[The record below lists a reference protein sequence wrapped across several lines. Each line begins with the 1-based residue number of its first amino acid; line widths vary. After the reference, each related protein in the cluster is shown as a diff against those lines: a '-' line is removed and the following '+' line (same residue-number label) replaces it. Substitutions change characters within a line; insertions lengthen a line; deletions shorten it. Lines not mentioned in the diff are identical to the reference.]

1 MTLPTKPKVRYL
13 RSVRLEADLQG
24 TGVDDYV
31 ITPQVRLVLRRVLS
45 ALRTHGTERALTLTG
60 PYGTGKSAFA
70 LFLSRLVSD
79 PQGSAFK
86 QLEQVDGEL
95 ALEVRTVLPRPLLPV
110 VLTLRR
116 ARISTLLLEALA
128 QAGKGLKEGQAAVEG
143 VNALLSSESGDSRDI
158 LKAVDDLKAAA
169 LRQGYGGLLIVFDE
183 LGKGLEYEARYGSD
197 DIFLLQELAEV
208 AARTEDAPLLFIGI
222 LHQGFEQYGE
232 HLMASARKEW
242 GKVQGRFADV
252 AFLEP
257 PEQQMRLAAQALAGL
272 EPAPNARL
280 RAQSEKA
287 AEAMLQLEQTPKTIP
302 DAEFITLARAAAPLH
317 PVSLIAL
324 PYLFRRFAQNERSLF
339 AYLLS
344 GEPHAVPALWASQK
358 TPELIRPSELFDYFV
373 ENLLPSLSRHL
384 HARRWLE
391 VLDAVQ
397 REPDLPAADAQVL
410 KTVGLLG
417 ILADMGAL
425 QATPELLSVALSDEV
440 ESQEVQATL
449 ERLQQKSLLVY
460 RAYNQTYRIWEGSD
474 IDMEAKLEEG
484 RRLARANL
492 DLAGLLER
500 YLPRRPL
507 VGRRHS
513 FHTGT
518 LRYFEVHYAHTP
530 GSAAALKPD
539 AGGEG
544 VLLCALPSSAEE
556 AQEFRQWAQSPEV
569 AGREDLIVVIPERL
583 ETLREAA
590 LELHALHWLRANT
603 PELQSD
609 RVARRE
615 VSERLAQIDATLTD
629 NVDQLLDP
637 RPHPDGSSARY
648 WYGGEEEEITTPRR
662 AVEFLSDVLD
672 VLYEDS
678 PHILNEL
685 INRRNPSSAA
695 AAGRRTLIEAM
706 FDPEKRKQARL
717 GMPSDSFKPE
727 RSMYESV
734 LHFCQIHVP
743 LDPENSEGDWQF
755 VDPPHEHYTKL
766 RPVWDA
772 LAKAIFGAKAP
783 LNVAELFGQ
792 LNAPPYGLSAGLFPI
807 LLAAFMQAH
816 PHEVSFYREGT
827 FIPEP
832 AIADM
837 EVLIRRPELFAVMG
851 SELRGAR
858 AAVVER
864 LARGYGTEPSLVPVV
879 RALYKGIRSLP
890 ETAQR
895 TKRLPDE
902 VLKLRDAFG
911 QARSPEQLLFTDI
924 PVALGLPELSE
935 EDTTSEQIEAFF
947 SALNA
952 ANTAWAKH
960 APQQTED
967 AQRVLLEAFGFS
979 PDDSGWQA
987 LIEQAGQLKDCPLP
1001 TSLLPLVN
1009 RLSAAG
1015 AASAVLDGVLALV
1028 AGRSPRSWTDADAE
1042 RFPTQAQSFAQ
1053 TYRVAAEQLGHATP
1067 DVEQQ
1072 AGEYAAQL
1080 RHSLGLGPTPLPQ
1093 EDKAALRL
1101 ALLRLLQELD

>member
-1 MTLPTKPKVRYL
+1 MNANKAARYL
-13 RSVRLEADLQG
+13 RSVRLEADLRG
-24 TGVDDYV
+24 AATDNYV

-45 ALRTHGTERALTLTG
+45 ALRAEGTERALTLTG

-70 LFLSRLVSD
+70 LFLSRLVGD
-79 PQGSAFK
+79 PTGAAWQ
-86 QLEQVDGEL
+86 QLREVDGEL
-95 ALEVRTVLPRPLLPV
+95 AHEVSVTLPRPLLPV
-110 VLTLRR
+110 PLTLRR
-116 ARISTLLLEALA
+116 ARIGTLLLEALA
-128 QAGKGLKEGQAAVEG
+128 RAGGTLAEAGEAVRGIE
-143 VNALLSSESGDSRDI
+143 ALLDAGSGDSRDI

-169 LRQGYGGLLIVFDE
+169 LREGFGGLLIVFDE

-208 AARTEDAPLLFIGI
+208 AARSGDTPLLFIGI

-257 PEQQMRLAAQALAGL
+257 PEQQMRLAAQAVTGL
-272 EPAPNARL
+272 EPAPPMSLREGNEQAARAL
-280 RAQSEKA
+280 
-287 AEAMLQLEQTPKTIP
+287 LELGQAPKTIP
-302 DAEFITLARAAAPLH
+302 AAEFVTLARDAAPLH
-317 PVSLIAL
+317 PVSLMAL

-344 GEPHAVPALWASQK
+344 GEPHAVPALWAAQK
-358 TPELIRPSELFDYFV
+358 RPEPVRLSELFDYFV

-397 REPDLPAADAQVL
+397 REPDLPEFDVRTL

-425 QATPELLSVALSDEV
+425 QATAELLGVALCDEA
-440 ESQEVQATL
+440 ESPEVRAAL
-449 ERLQQKSLLVY
+449 ERLRGKSLLVY

-474 IDMEAKLEEG
+474 IDMEARLEEG

-492 DLAGLLER
+492 DLPTLLER

-518 LRYFEVHYAHTP
+518 LRYFEVHYANVP
-530 GSAAALKPD
+530 GNVSSLKTD

-544 VLLCALPSSAEE
+544 VLLCALPGSAEDAE
-556 AQEFRQWAQSPEV
+556 AFRQWAQSADV

-583 ETLREAA
+583 DTLREAA

-603 PELQSD
+603 PELQTD

-615 VSERLAQIDATLTD
+615 VGERLAQVEATLTD

-648 WYGGEEEEITTPRR
+648 WYGGEEEEVGTPRR

-672 VLYEDS
+672 ALYEDS
-678 PHILNEL
+678 PRILNEL

-695 AAGRRTLIEAM
+695 AAGRRNLIDAM
-706 FDPEKRKQARL
+706 FDPERRKLPRL

-734 LHFCQIHVP
+734 LHFCQVHVP
-743 LDPENSEGDWQF
+743 VDPDNKEGEWQF
-755 VDPPHEHYTKL
+755 VDPPQEHYTHL

-772 LAKAIFGAKAP
+772 LAKAIFGASAP

-792 LNAPPYGLSAGLFPI
+792 LSAPPYGLSAGLFPI

-816 PHEVSFYREGT
+816 PHEISFYREGT

-864 LARGYGTEPSLVPVV
+864 LARGYQTEPSLVPVV
-879 RALYKGIRSLP
+879 RALYKGVRSLP

-895 TKRLPDE
+895 TGRLPAE

-911 QARSPEQLLFTDI
+911 QARSPEQLLFTDL
-924 PVALGLPELSE
+924 PAALGVPAISEDNTTPE
-935 EDTTSEQIEAFF
+935 QVEAFF
-947 SALNA
+947 VALNV
-952 ANTAWAKH
+952 ANTAWARH
-960 APQQTED
+960 APQQTKE
-967 AQRVLLEAFGFS
+967 AQRTLLEAFGFA
-979 PDDSGWQA
+979 PTEAGWQA
-987 LIEQAGQLKDCPLP
+987 LIEQAGQLRDRPLP

-1015 AASAVLDGVLALV
+1015 EPAAVLDGVLALV

-1053 TYRVAAEQLGHATP
+1053 MYRIAAEQLGHATP
-1067 DVEQQ
+1067 AVEQQ
-1072 AGEYAAQL
+1072 AGAYAERL
-1080 RHSLGLGPTPLPQ
+1080 RHSLGQEPAALPEQ
-1093 EDKAALRL
+1093 DKAA
-1101 ALLRLLQELD
+1101 